1 LTVRENTERPVTIE
15 VGTNVL
21 VGRDMQRLK
30 TEMTRILNGTFKSGG
45 VPPLWEGKASE
56 RIASIIYNWGEV
68 NSPSPV

>member
-1 LTVRENTERPVTIE
+1 VRENTERPVTVE

-30 TEMTRILNGTFKSGG
+30 AEMKRILTGTFKSGG

-56 RIASIIYNWGEV
+56 RIADIIYNWGAV
-68 NSPSPV
+68 TSKSPV